1 MVIPV
6 SGVGPTN
13 ARARLIATVVF
24 TGVLIAYLLWADFTR
39 LGSGSWHFQHTVGL
53 SIVIP
58 SFVLWSAGRW
68 QLGSSFT
75 PRAEARWLVT
85 RGLYRRIRHPIY
97 VFAEC
102 IIAGI
107 LTFIGHPVLWL
118 VSALLIPWQIVR
130 ARAEERVLED
140 TFGDAYRAYR
150 DSTWF

>member
-1 MVIPV
+1 MVIPESNV
-6 SGVGPTN
+6 APTGPTT
-13 ARARLIATVVF
+13 RLITTVAF
-24 TGVLIAYLLWADFTR
+24 TGALIAYLLWADFTR
-39 LGSGSWHFQHTVGL
+39 FGSGSWHLHHTLGL

-58 SFVLWSAGRW
+58 SFVLWTAGRW

-85 RGLYRRIRHPIY
+85 HGLYSRIRHPIY

-107 LTFIGHPVLWL
+107 LTFIGYPVLWL
-118 VSALLIPWQIVR
+118 VSALLIPWQIAR

-150 DSTWF
+150 DMT